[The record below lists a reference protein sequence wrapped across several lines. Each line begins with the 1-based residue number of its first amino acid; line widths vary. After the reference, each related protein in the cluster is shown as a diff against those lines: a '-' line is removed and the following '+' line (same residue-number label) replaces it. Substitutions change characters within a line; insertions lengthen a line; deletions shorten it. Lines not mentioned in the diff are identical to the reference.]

1 MPPGAWKTAL
11 DKLSGNYKYWMKNEY
26 GQPKLLKQY
35 GDLPKPFLAFLR
47 ALRNGEREQT
57 LPGVAAFLNRHYER
71 RRREEDDAAEAAKA
85 AEEAKAAEAAK
96 AAEEAKAAEGGEA
109 AGAPAKEEGE
119 AAGAPAK
126 RPRTE

>member
-1 MPPGAWKTAL
+1 
-11 DKLSGNYKYWMKNEY
+11 MKNEY
-26 GQPKLLKQY
+26 GQPKLQKQY

-85 AEEAKAAEAAK
+85 AEEAKAAE
-96 AAEEAKAAEGGEA
+96 GGEA